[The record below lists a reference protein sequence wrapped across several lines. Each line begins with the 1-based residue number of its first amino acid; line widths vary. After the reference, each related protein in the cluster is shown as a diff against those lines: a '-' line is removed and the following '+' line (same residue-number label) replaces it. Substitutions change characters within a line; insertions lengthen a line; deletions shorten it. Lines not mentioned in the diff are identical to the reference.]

1 VARSSGGGRE
11 FDRQSIGIHL
21 SVGEDRRKPVPPS
34 SCPGCG
40 ERFLSPRDAAW
51 ALRKITS
58 YVHAILASR
67 PELLRAFRGGSCWI
81 VPERGPE
88 SYRQA
93 SEESAR
99 KRNST
104 PNRKVRIVPI
114 REIIVRQETYHCPTY
129 PFPHYRGGGQCE
141 R

>member
-1 VARSSGGGRE
+1 VWFVPTDGVRE
-11 FDRQSIGIHL
+11 FDRQPTGVHL
-21 SVGEDRRKPVPPS
+21 PERKDGWEPKPSS

-40 ERFLSPRDAAW
+40 EKFLSPRDVARI
-51 ALRKITS
+51 LRKSTS

-67 PELLRAFRGGSCWI
+67 PELLQAFRGGSCWI

-104 PNRKVRIVPI
+104 PNRKVESIVK
-114 REIIVRQETYHCPTY
+114 QETCHCPAY
-129 PFPHYRGGGQCE
+129 PFPHLRGGGRCE

>member
-1 VARSSGGGRE
+1 M
-11 FDRQSIGIHL
+11 
-21 SVGEDRRKPVPPS
+21 PPS

-51 ALRKITS
+51 ALRKSTS
-58 YVHAILASR
+58 YVHTILASR

-81 VPERGPE
+81 VPEGGLE

-93 SEESAR
+93 SEGSAR
-99 KRNST
+99 KRDSA

-114 REIIVRQETYHCPTY
+114 REIIVRQETCHCSAY
-129 PFPHYRGGGQCE
+129 PFPHRRDGERCE
-141 R
+141 Q